1 MSDQKTDIRVWVR
14 VQVVGDTNLSSATKI
29 RNPGNDVDDLRDAV
43 KAKMPNALKH
53 CDSVHLKVYRNA
65 TDYNN
70 RANGQAAPLDPR
82 TRLEAN
88 EYKGDEYIVVVP
100 ARKQGGG
107 GGQGKMVCAFLDHGH
122 FLWFV
127 SCYFS
132 FSVPLR

>member
-29 RNPGNDVDDLRDAV
+29 RNPGNDVDDLRKAV
-43 KAKMPNALKH
+43 KKEKPVALVH
-53 CDSVHLKVYRNA
+53 CDADDLVVYRNA

-100 ARKQGGG
+100 EGMRRGDEGTTT
-107 GGQGKMVCAFLDHGH
+107 
-122 FLWFV
+122 
-127 SCYFS
+127 
-132 FSVPLR
+132 R